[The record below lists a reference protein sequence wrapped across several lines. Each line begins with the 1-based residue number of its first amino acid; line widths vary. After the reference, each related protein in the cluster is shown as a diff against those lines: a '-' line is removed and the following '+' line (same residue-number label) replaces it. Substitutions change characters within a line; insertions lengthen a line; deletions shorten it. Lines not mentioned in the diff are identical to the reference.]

1 MAPVNATPLS
11 QRTLS
16 PFDDTPTRAP
26 SSGHSSLNPLTSLKP
41 QRTRSLS
48 SFASALRPNNSQQ
61 PLADPI
67 EADNTELHRRRVE
80 ASFQR
85 QLDSL
90 ANANRHLS
98 DSSASSDHD
107 HGDRNRDHEQRRRF
121 NDESASSSSSSRSH
135 GSRSSDAL
143 SLGSLRI
150 GLTGSAPAPASSSR
164 TARGVTIEDVEDGAD
179 SDSDGH
185 LTYVTE
191 RASVL
196 DSPAQPRATSAA
208 APVRSSSPAPKQQQ
222 QQPPARTA
230 AAAPSGGL
238 FGSPRPSVLS
248 HMHAAATSSPRRSSD
263 PPPPRDENL
272 PPSPAARPSP
282 SFGANGPSSYPSVAP
297 PRTVLPPSS
306 FSARSPFSPATG
318 PRIGAAAAAGS
329 AYKPKHYSPLNPA
342 LNSPLNASPAA
353 STVRG
358 AGSRVH
364 SPTSLVLDE
373 SEEDDDNDEQR
384 RMADRT
390 TRTALPDRTGLT
402 DMLRSPKARRGEP
415 AVASASA
422 RRASPAGSGTGSGR
436 SAEANLVSTAL
447 AGLTSKLA
455 SLERDNAQSAA
466 RVAELEARLAAQ
478 QQERP
483 AIAREQQQRER
494 DGAAQEREE
503 QAKRLRREVETM
515 LGEERDRRA
524 ELERVVQS
532 LRAQNAHLD
541 ATLSAQHAALASL
554 RTAAAPAPAPATAA
568 KGEYALRTEVQDL
581 KHALAALGYEVDG
594 VRTVVEELLRDKE
607 ARDAGRRWDAEEAE
621 RRAALD
627 ELSVEGAGGRGQD
640 EGSRSSFVAPSEVE
654 RLVREQEEEVRRRR
668 RASTGAQRPAA
679 AAKHVPHRPAAPVVH
694 AKYDSTYVPS
704 VSDSA
709 GSRSSASLVS
719 ATSATSY
726 ATSASADAFDA
737 PAAAVVDDEPDFAR
751 AQRIFD
757 DVQAVSSPPRARRA
771 QPARAAKAKATAK
784 PDRVVLVD
792 EPSAHLCTN
801 CHGRKSALRTAG
813 TRRHDDVD
821 GGADADEEDLA
832 FASGEAEARRARA
845 AKKERRRAKEEA
857 AAAAEAEAARVEE
870 KRRAAVE
877 KEERRRSRARDE
889 HRRTL
894 EGVLDRLEGDFA
906 VQKKLYLELTA
917 EYQSMAS
924 RADTRKRR
932 VLASHL
938 KGSID
943 VLEDKA
949 REVKRYADALE
960 DLYEAMH
967 EQTCPRRRKAHATI

>member
-48 SFASALRPNNSQQ
+48 SFATALRQNNSHSL
-61 PLADPI
+61 LADPI

-90 ANANRHLS
+90 ANANRHL
-98 DSSASSDHD
+98 DSSSATSSDHD
-107 HGDRNRDHEQRRRF
+107 HDHGHDRDHKPRRRF
-121 NDESASSSSSSRSH
+121 NDESASSSSSSSRSH
-135 GSRSSDAL
+135 GTRSSDAQ

-150 GLTGSAPAPASSSR
+150 GLTGSAPVPETSSSR
-164 TARGVTIEDVEDGAD
+164 TARGVTIEDVDDGAD

-196 DSPAQPRATSAA
+196 DSPARPLATA
-208 APVRSSSPAPKQQQ
+208 PAPKQQQ
-222 QQPPARTA
+222 QQQAPARAA

-248 HMHAAATSSPRRSSD
+248 HMHAATSSPRRSTGL
-263 PPPPRDENL
+263 PPRDENL
-272 PPSPAARPSP
+272 PPSPAARPVP
-282 SFGANGPSSYPSVAP
+282 SFGSTDRAAYPSVAP
-297 PRTVLPPSS
+297 PRTVAPPASY
-306 FSARSPFSPATG
+306 SARSPFSPAAG
-318 PRIGAAAAAGS
+318 PRIGAGVAAAAGS

-364 SPTSLVLDE
+364 SPTSLVLDDDADDE
-373 SEEDDDNDEQR
+373 SDQDEDEAR

-415 AVASASA
+415 AVASTSA
-422 RRASPAGSGTGSGR
+422 RRASPAGSGSGSGR

-483 AIAREQQQRER
+483 AVAREQQRER
-494 DGAAQEREE
+494 DGATQEREE
-503 QAKRLRREVETM
+503 QARRLRREVETM

-554 RTAAAPAPAPATAA
+554 RTAAAPAPAPAPAAAA

-627 ELSVEGAGGRGQD
+627 ELSVEGGGGGGRGQD

-668 RASTGAQRPAA
+668 RASTGAQRPA
-679 AAKHVPHRPAAPVVH
+679 KHVPHRAAPAAVN

-704 VSDSA
+704 LSDSA

-726 ATSASADAFDA
+726 TTSASADAFDA
-737 PAAAVVDDEPDFAR
+737 AAPVDDEPDFAR

-757 DVQAVSSPPRARRA
+757 DVQAVSSPPRARRT
-771 QPARAAKAKATAK
+771 QPARAVKAKATAK

-801 CHGRKSALRTAG
+801 CHGRKSALRAAG

-832 FASGEAEARRARA
+832 FATGEAEARRARA
-845 AKKERRRAKEEA
+845 AKKERRRVKEQAA
-857 AAAAEAEAARVEE
+857 AAAAEAEE
-870 KRRAAVE
+870 KMRAAAE

-917 EYQSMAS
+917 EYQSMSS

-960 DLYEAMH
+960 DLYETMH
-967 EQTCPRRRKAHATI
+967 EQTCPRRRKAHASI

>member
-48 SFASALRPNNSQQ
+48 SFATALRPNNSTSL
-61 PLADPI
+61 LADPI

-90 ANANRHLS
+90 ANANRHLEG
-98 DSSASSDHD
+98 SSASSDHD
-107 HGDRNRDHEQRRRF
+107 DAPPRRRF
-121 NDESASSSSSSRSH
+121 NDESASSSSSASSHRS
-135 GSRSSDAL
+135 GSHSSDAL

-150 GLTGSAPAPASSSR
+150 GLTGSAPVPATASSR

-196 DSPAQPRATSAA
+196 DSPARPLAPPGAA
-208 APVRSSSPAPKQQQ
+208 AARSSPAPKQQQ
-222 QQPPARTA
+222 QQPARAA

-248 HMHAAATSSPRRSSD
+248 HMHATATSSPRRTSA
-263 PPPPRDENL
+263 PPPRNENL

-282 SFGANGPSSYPSVAP
+282 AYGAGATAAYPSVAP
-297 PRTVLPPSS
+297 PRTVAPPAS

-318 PRIGAAAAAGS
+318 PRAGAPVGS

-364 SPTSLVLDE
+364 SPTSLVLD
-373 SEEDDDNDEQR
+373 DDDESDEDSDDEAR

-415 AVASASA
+415 AIATASA
-422 RRASPAGSGTGSGR
+422 RRPSPAGSGSGSGR

-455 SLERDNAQSAA
+455 TLERDNAQSAA
-466 RVAELEARLAAQ
+466 RVAELEARLAQ
-478 QQERP
+478 Q
-483 AIAREQQQRER
+483 QQQRPVERERERAQER

-503 QAKRLRREVETM
+503 QARRLRREVETM
-515 LGEERDRRA
+515 LGDERDRRA

-554 RTAAAPAPAPATAA
+554 RTASVPASAPAAAA

-627 ELSVEGAGGRGQD
+627 ELSVEGGGGRGQD

-654 RLVREQEEEVRRRR
+654 RLVREQEEEARRRR
-668 RASTGAQRPAA
+668 RASTGAQRPTV
-679 AAKHVPHRPAAPVVH
+679 AAKHRTAPPPA

-704 VSDSA
+704 LSDSA

-726 ATSASADAFDA
+726 ATSASADDAF
-737 PAAAVVDDEPDFAR
+737 AARPDDEPDFAR

-757 DVQAVSSPPRARRA
+757 DVQAVSSPPRARRT
-771 QPARAAKAKATAK
+771 QPARAAKAAATAK

-792 EPSAHLCTN
+792 EPSTHLCTN
-801 CHGRKSALRTAG
+801 CHGRKSALRAAAAG
-813 TRRHDDVD
+813 PQQRRGDDVD
-821 GGADADEEDLA
+821 CGADADEEDLA

-857 AAAAEAEAARVEE
+857 AAAAEVEAARAEE
-870 KRRAAVE
+870 KRRAAIE

-889 HRRTL
+889 HRSTL
-894 EGVLDRLEGDFA
+894 EGVLDRLEGDFS

-917 EYQSMAS
+917 EYQSMSS

-960 DLYEAMH
+960 DQYETMH
-967 EQTCPRRRKAHATI
+967 EQTCPRRRKTHATI